1 MKERLI
7 RGFWPLLKFFEDGRP
22 ASGYRP
28 MHRRIALVVGVLFL
42 VIALASIYMAL
53 SVDQWAAFVPVV
65 VFLGASLVSLV
76 VGLLGS
82 DRAVAKL
89 WGVKGE
95 S

>member
-1 MKERLI
+1 MKSRFTPL
-7 RGFWPLLKFFEDGRP
+7 FWPLLKHFEDGHP
-22 ASGYRP
+22 APGYRP
-28 MHRRIALVVGVLFL
+28 LHRRITWVVGALFL
-42 VIALASIYMAL
+42 VIALASLYMAL

-65 VFLGASLVSLV
+65 VFFGASLVSLV

-89 WGVKGE
+89 WGVK

>member
-1 MKERLI
+1 MKSWLTHL
-7 RGFWPLLKFFEDGRP
+7 FSPLLKLFEDGRP
-22 ASGYRP
+22 APGYRP
-28 MHRRIALVVGVLFL
+28 LHRRITWVVGALFL
-42 VIALASIYMAL
+42 VIALASLYMAL

-65 VFLGASLVSLV
+65 VFFGASLVSLV

-89 WGVKGE
+89 WGVK